1 MCSGN
6 VVKMLLKVK
15 RINIYLNCFILPSP
29 NLYTMWG
36 VHLVFLFMDSHV
48 LHISLFIGVY
58 PAPDSTQRLRLNPQI
73 TRQLI
78 LRYTG

>member
-1 MCSGN
+1 MRSSN

-36 VHLVFLFMDSHV
+36 VHLVFLFIDSHM
-48 LHISLFIGVY
+48 LHISLFIRVY
-58 PAPDSTQRLRLNPQI
+58 PPPDSTQGFRLDPQV

-78 LRYTG
+78 LWYAV